1 MERQRGREGG
11 RESLAL
17 RGWDRGSAFGRR
29 KLPAMLLSELQQLP
43 DNPSFL
49 TRWSP
54 LSSLLPPLAALLGV
68 GRAQEGDGQAS
79 RSGPGRWRCQGPLP
93 PTYPCPQE
101 PLLGAV
107 PQGSCSHT
115 LAPPEARTHMLTP
128 LTSFPRCT
136 LLFHGFGEKGRNGAG
151 TGREEPAAEEEIMG
165 WRGGGGRGAELVRKL
180 EGASWPLPLVAFC
193 TSHSGGLGLS
203 AVCRRRAPRPSSG

>member
-1 MERQRGREGG
+1 MLRNTELYTLNGWCVKYISKKAAKKKSSGKDPRGEMVERQRGREGA

-17 RGWDRGSAFGRR
+17 RGWDRGSAFGRSSQQHCF
-29 KLPAMLLSELQQLP
+29 LSSSNCQTSHP
-43 DNPSFL
+43 YSVV
-49 TRWSP
+49 
-54 LSSLLPPLAALLGV
+54 SSLLPPLAALLGV

-93 PTYPCPQE
+93 PTYPFPQE

-115 LAPPEARTHMLTP
+115 LAPLEARTHMLTP

-136 LLFHGFGEKGRNGAG
+136 LLFHGFGEVGRNGAG
-151 TGREEPAAEEEIMG
+151 TGREEPAA
-165 WRGGGGRGAELVRKL
+165 
-180 EGASWPLPLVAFC
+180 
-193 TSHSGGLGLS
+193 
-203 AVCRRRAPRPSSG
+203 